1 MVVGQSEP
9 NILRLKDEACEKTAN
24 SKCKFW
30 TYVPTRNICFIVSG
44 SCLEKSEEGSI
55 SGEKGCVVPSS
66 KFSVHNLFTDK
77 SAKTILVEWENSGV
91 CPNVEI
97 AEIEKSKSVTYLERS
112 DSLKCGKLKKVTY
125 C

>member
-1 MVVGQSEP
+1 M
-9 NILRLKDEACEKTAN
+9 
-24 SKCKFW
+24 
-30 TYVPTRNICFIVSG
+30 SG

-112 DSLKCGKLKKVTY
+112 DSLKCGKLKKVTGKRDVTDCTALENAEPADIY
-125 C
+125 FKTDLADKSSCMITTTAKTLG

>member
-1 MVVGQSEP
+1 M
-9 NILRLKDEACEKTAN
+9 
-24 SKCKFW
+24 
-30 TYVPTRNICFIVSG
+30 SG

-77 SAKTILVEWENSGV
+77 GAKTILVEWENSGV

-97 AEIEKSKSVTYLERS
+97 AEIEKSKSVTYLEKS
-112 DSLKCGKLKKVTY
+112 DFLKCGKLKKVTGKRDVTDCTALENVEPADIY
-125 C
+125 FKTDLADKSKCLISTTAKTLG